1 MHRMMDDS
9 APKQYPGSEQI
20 GRSAPAQAAPAQS
33 APPDVLTDV
42 LEELQLRSI
51 VAGRTT
57 LISPWTLRSAEG
69 NGAFYAII
77 EGSCWLEAD
86 GLPQPLRLEPGDL
99 LVLPH
104 GRSHCLRD
112 SLNRL
117 ASAPT
122 NSRPVTAAPKPPPQS
137 GQQSTAYAT
146 PPRPSTAAPTRPSL
160 STAAGPLSSQVGQTV
175 TKLVS
180 GCLIFHRCGASPL
193 LGALPSVIHVRG
205 QGTSTAWLTDTLR
218 LIAREAAEHLPGSQ
232 TVINRLAY
240 ILFVQAVR
248 AHVASLPPDAR
259 SWMRALRDPAIGRAL
274 GLMHAKP
281 QLDWSVASLAEE
293 VAMSR
298 SVFAAQFCQMVGEPP
313 LQYLTALRM
322 RKARDL
328 LRDRSVAIK
337 EVAARV
343 GYGSEASF
351 GNAFKRW
358 WGTAPGAYRRRAEDS
373 AQPLKPPTSAP
384 APTDNN
390 QPTPGSVEKSA

>member
-1 MHRMMDDS
+1 MMDDS
-9 APKQYPGSEQI
+9 APKQYPSSEQL
-20 GRSAPAQAAPAQS
+20 GRSATAQAV
-33 APPDVLTDV
+33 PPDVLTDV

-57 LISPWTLRSAEG
+57 LISPWTLRSTEG
-69 NGAFYAII
+69 NGAFYAMI

-86 GLPQPLRLEPGDL
+86 GLPQPLRLEAGDL

-117 ASAPT
+117 ASTPT
-122 NSRPVTAAPKPPPQS
+122 NSRPVPVAPTPQSSAPSPPQS
-137 GQQSTAYAT
+137 VQQSTAYAA
-146 PPRPSTAAPTRPSL
+146 PRRSVAPARPSL
-160 STAAGPLSSQVGQTV
+160 STTAVAAGPPSSQVGQTV

-180 GCLIFHRCGASPL
+180 GCLIFHRCGSSPL
-193 LGALPSVIHVRG
+193 LGALPPVIHVRG
-205 QGTSTAWLTDTLR
+205 QGNSTAWLADTLR

-248 AHVASLPPDAR
+248 AHVAALPPDAR

-358 WGTAPGAYRRRAEDS
+358 WGTAPGAYRRRADEASSDKT
-373 AQPLKPPTSAP
+373 QPHPTSPP
-384 APTDNN
+384 AVPPQMNL
-390 QPTPGSVEKSA
+390 

>member
-1 MHRMMDDS
+1 
-9 APKQYPGSEQI
+9 
-20 GRSAPAQAAPAQS
+20 
-33 APPDVLTDV
+33 V
-42 LEELQLRSI
+42 
-51 VAGRTT
+51 
-57 LISPWTLRSAEG
+57 
-69 NGAFYAII
+69 
-77 EGSCWLEAD
+77 
-86 GLPQPLRLEPGDL
+86 
-99 LVLPH
+99 
-104 GRSHCLRD
+104 
-112 SLNRL
+112 
-117 ASAPT
+117 ASA
-122 NSRPVTAAPKPPPQS
+122 
-137 GQQSTAYAT
+137 GI
-146 PPRPSTAAPTRPSL
+146 
-160 STAAGPLSSQVGQTV
+160 GGTV
-175 TKLVS
+175 TKLVC

-205 QGTSTAWLTDTLR
+205 QGNSTAWLSDTLR

-248 AHVASLPPDAR
+248 AHVAALPPDAR

-281 QLDWSVASLAEE
+281 EADWSVASLAEE

-358 WGTAPGAYRRRAEDS
+358 WGTAPGAYRRRADDT
-373 AQPLKPPTSAP
+373 AAP
-384 APTDNN
+384 AKPAAIAPATVDGQQAAPPPNTSTNSSGNN
-390 QPTPGSVEKSA
+390 GA